1 MTALKHATIAFD
13 LDGTLVDTAPD
24 LIGALNTV
32 LAGEG
37 LPPTPLSAA
46 RRLIGG
52 GARRL
57 VERGFAEAGH
67 EPDPQRTP
75 ELVDRLVEVYLG
87 RISRESRPFEGLEA
101 ALDELAHAG
110 ARLAVCTNKRE
121 GLSRTLL
128 DALGLTGRFA
138 AIVGSDSV
146 PAPKPDP
153 GHLLHAVQA
162 AGGDPGRALFVG
174 DSITDLL
181 TARAA
186 AVPAIG
192 VSFGYSE
199 TAVEELGFDRL
210 IHSYGELPRAAADLL
225 AGR

>member
-1 MTALKHATIAFD
+1 MTTLKHATIAFD

-32 LAGEG
+32 LAEQGVA
-37 LPPTPLSAA
+37 PAPLSAA

-57 VERGFAEAGH
+57 VERGFAEAGRDL
-67 EPDPQRTP
+67 DPRRAP
-75 ELVDRLVEVYLG
+75 ELIERLVEIYLG
-87 RISRESRPFEGLEA
+87 RISLQSRPFEGLEA
-101 ALDELAHAG
+101 ALDQLAHAG
-110 ARLAVCTNKRE
+110 GRLVVCTNKRE

-128 DALGLTGRFA
+128 DALGLTHRFA
-138 AIVGSDSV
+138 AIIGSDSV

-153 GHLLHAVQA
+153 GHLIHAIQA
-162 AGGDPGRALFVG
+162 AGGEAARAVFVG
-174 DSITDLL
+174 DSITDLD

-199 TAVEELGFDRL
+199 TPVEVLGFDRL
-210 IHSYGELPRAAADLL
+210 IHCYGELPQAAAELL
-225 AGR
+225 ARR

>member
-1 MTALKHATIAFD
+1 MTSLTHATIAFD

-24 LIGALNTV
+24 LIGSLNAV
-32 LAGEG
+32 LTEEG
-37 LPPTPLSAA
+37 LATVSMAAA

-52 GARRL
+52 GARQL
-57 VERGFAEAGH
+57 VERGFAEAGRPAGAH
-67 EPDPQRTP
+67 RTP
-75 ELVDRLVEVYLG
+75 GLVERMVEIYVG
-87 RISRESRPFEGLEA
+87 RISQESAPFEGLEA
-101 ALDELAHAG
+101 ALDQLVAAG
-110 ARLAVCTNKRE
+110 ARLTVCTNKRE

-128 DALGLTGRFA
+128 DALGLTRRFA

-153 GHLLHAVQA
+153 GHLIHAIQA
-162 AGGDPGRALFVG
+162 AGGDPARAVFVG

-186 AVPAIG
+186 AVPSIG

-210 IHSYGELPRAAADLL
+210 IHGYAELPQAASDLL
-225 AGR
+225 CR